1 MDNSA
6 VQYERFTQLVQE
18 LADVG
23 HAQGLLS
30 WDQEVCMPPRGAAG
44 RARAMGT
51 LAGVHHDRHTAP
63 ELVELVEA
71 LSEADLEGDRAVN
84 VREMKRSQQRALR
97 IPKALIVEL
106 TQTESL
112 SHEAWVEARKTDD
125 FPTFRPW
132 LEKVF
137 ELKRQVAE
145 AVGYT
150 GSIYNALFDE
160 YEPYARVE
168 EVGPVLADL
177 RQRLV
182 PLVGGILESRSATD
196 GLLTR
201 PFDVT
206 AQESFGRRVMTDLGF
221 DLEAGRLDVAVH
233 PFCSGTSPSDVRLTT
248 RYSADLMQTS
258 LFGIIHETGHGLYEQ
273 GLPDAEGMPVGGAI
287 SLGIHESQSRMWE
300 NMVGRSRE
308 YWEHYLPTL
317 AEHFP
322 EQLAGVEVDRIY
334 AAVNRV
340 EASLIRVEADE
351 VTYNLHILL
360 RFELEKALIEGDLAV
375 KDLPGAF
382 ADRMET
388 YVGIR
393 PDNDADGV
401 LQDIHWSVGL
411 IGYFATYTLGNLYA
425 AQFYRKASVD
435 LENLPA
441 QIAAGNLSGL
451 LGWLREH
458 IHSVGQRRTAA
469 ELVQDV
475 PGEPLCVDYLM
486 EYLEGKFKPLYGLS

>member
-1 MDNSA
+1 M
-6 VQYERFTQLVQE
+6 
-18 LADVG
+18 
-23 HAQGLLS
+23 
-30 WDQEVCMPPRGAAG
+30 
-44 RARAMGT
+44 
-51 LAGVHHDRHTAP
+51 
-63 ELVELVEA
+63 
-71 LSEADLEGDRAVN
+71 
-84 VREMKRSQQRALR
+84 
-97 IPKALIVEL
+97 
-106 TQTESL
+106 
-112 SHEAWVEARKTDD
+112 
-125 FPTFRPW
+125 
-132 LEKVF
+132 
-137 ELKRQVAE
+137 
-145 AVGYT
+145 
-150 GSIYNALFDE
+150 
-160 YEPYARVE
+160 
-168 EVGPVLADL
+168 
-177 RQRLV
+177 
-182 PLVGGILESRSATD
+182 PLVGGILDSRLATD
-196 GLLTR
+196 DLLTR

-393 PDNDADGV
+393 PDSDVDGV

-425 AQFYRKASVD
+425 AQFYRKASAD

-475 PGEPLCVDYLM
+475 TGEPLCVDYLM